1 MSGLEVIGGISAVVA
16 IIESCVKVYGSAQ
29 KDLRLPEALN
39 VVARQLPILSDTLL
53 TCKHHLEACKSSVPP
68 DVCNALEKTL
78 ASCKEKA
85 GRLQTIFETV
95 ITQEGDGWKT
105 RCRKILNRYGKGNAV
120 EELMKVITEDVQHV
134 VHNDAVRSA
143 QPELTQQLN
152 SQLNSILEELQSLNP
167 SVVDEDGS
175 FIRTQNNN
183 TEHGQQFNIENMSGN
198 VNWGK
203 N

>member
-16 IIESCVKVYGSAQ
+16 IIDSCVKVYGSGQ

-53 TCKHHLEACKSSVPP
+53 TCKHHLESRKSSIPP

-105 RCRKILNRYGKGNAV
+105 RYRKILNRFGKGNAV

-143 QPELTQQLN
+143 QPEQTQ
-152 SQLNSILEELQSLNP
+152 QLNSILEELQSLKP

-183 TEHGQQFNIENMSGN
+183 TGHGQQFNIENMSGN